1 MKVSH
6 LLNNK
11 GKNIVTISADDS
23 VNALVRLLAENNI
36 GAVVVAD
43 ASGLVAGIVS
53 ERDVVRGL
61 TGDRTFLDEPVRAIM
76 KTEPYTCTH
85 VDDVDDVMVLMTDK
99 RIRHVPVI
107 DERGALTGIVSIG
120 DVVKSRIEDLE
131 FEREQL
137 SSYLSQ

>member
-6 LLNNK
+6 LLNTK
-11 GKNIVTISADDS
+11 GKSIVIISPDASVDD
-23 VNALVRLLAENNI
+23 LVRLLADNNI

-43 ASGLVAGIVS
+43 ANGIVKGIVS

-61 TGDRTFLDEPVRAIM
+61 TGGRAFLDEPVRAIM
-76 KTEPYTCTH
+76 RPEPYTCTH
-85 VDDVDDVMVLMTDK
+85 TDDVDEIMVLMTDK

-107 DERGALTGIVSIG
+107 DQSGALTGIVSIG